1 MYWAVM
7 CAARAERRNTTIAA
21 IASGAVFLFSRGILA
36 AMDLSFGLGKAVE
49 PLAVEWRHVV
59 SMAKQQSFGRA
70 IALKFAGNGAA
81 VRILDL
87 NPNDAD

>member
-1 MYWAVM
+1 
-7 CAARAERRNTTIAA
+7 
-21 IASGAVFLFSRGILA
+21 
-36 AMDLSFGLGKAVE
+36 
-49 PLAVEWRHVV
+49 
-59 SMAKQQSFGRA
+59 MAKQQSFGRA